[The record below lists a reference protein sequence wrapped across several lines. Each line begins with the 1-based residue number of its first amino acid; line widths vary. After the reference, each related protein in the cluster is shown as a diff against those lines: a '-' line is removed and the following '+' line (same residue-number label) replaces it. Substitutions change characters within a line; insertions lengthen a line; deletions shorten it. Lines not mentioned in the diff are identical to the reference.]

1 MLYCALHDNHIFLF
15 TMIYSIVAIGDPVL
29 KTKAKNIPA
38 DLPTAELKQ
47 LIADMYETMYSA
59 NGVGLAAPQVGK
71 AVRLFVMDSGPMVE
85 LDEEDL
91 AELEE
96 GEVPE
101 TPVKRAF
108 INPQMVSETG
118 EEWGFEEGCLSIPGV
133 RELVTRHADIVIRYE
148 DENRQVH
155 EEAFSGMAARVIQH
169 EYDHLEGILF
179 TDKLS
184 AFKKQLLK
192 GKLARISKGDVRHD
206 YRMKFVAEG
215 RRR

>member
-1 MLYCALHDNHIFLF
+1 
-15 TMIYSIVAIGDPVL
+15 MIYPIVAIGDPVL
-29 KTKAKNIPA
+29 KTKARNIAADIPA
-38 DLPTAELKQ
+38 AELKQ

-59 NGVGLAAPQVGK
+59 SGVGLAAPQVGK

-101 TPVKRAF
+101 PSIKRAF

-118 EEWGFEEGCLSIPGV
+118 EEWGFEEGCLSIPGI
-133 RELVTRHADIVIRYE
+133 REIVTRRANIVLRYE

-155 EEAFSGMAARVIQH
+155 EAAFSGMAARVIQH

-184 AFKKQLLK
+184 GFKKQLLK
-192 GKLARISKGDVRHD
+192 GKLARISRGDARHE
-206 YRMKFVAEG
+206 YRMKFASES